1 MHRSKKRRS
10 IVITSLLAVLLCM
23 VVGYATYSSNIE
35 IKGTTEVTSSWDIKI
50 TDVTSGTPTGDAENA
65 KAPDWNDLTAS
76 VEANLYSKGDAMEY
90 DVTITNNGTL
100 DAKLDNIV
108 TNLQNANDEAVIIT
122 FTGYKKGEVL
132 KAKESKIVHIKI
144 AYNPNY
150 TGEETSSEVD
160 IDFDFVQ
167 DNKNPDQPS
176 TYMLTFDYQTNGG
189 TRVDSE
195 GEYLESGSNVNLSNK
210 AYKDNWTFIGWNTNK
225 DAKEALDSYQM
236 PASETTLYAIYKRDL
251 KATYE
256 KGIGVESIEKTED
269 ICTIF
274 NNETS
279 CEITLPSIT
288 PLAGYV
294 SVGWS
299 LINGD
304 TTGTLEGTQVTLTDN
319 TTYYANATDTAGP
332 SIKFEPNTQNT
343 FIQGGKEVTVTIED
357 ASGIAA
363 NQSISYA
370 WSTSSTEKPSFTN
383 TIPLDNE
390 EGAKTVSIT
399 IPENLSSNFTGS
411 YYLWIDEGLTD
422 TDDNK
427 SEVAISEVFKFDNQ
441 DPTLTISYTAT
452 TSTITVVANANAASG
467 ISKYEYSKDDGKTWE
482 DGGTNNTYTFT
493 NLEQGTIYPIKV
505 RVTSGVGKT
514 VTDLITE
521 SVDITDNVTD
531 TGDGLYED
539 LTEDNRY
546 IYKGANPNNYVRFN
560 NELWRIIAQESDNTL
575 KIIKVNA
582 LTSRPFDSSN
592 NRSST
597 YCNDSSKGCN
607 AWGSSTTTYDTNKN
621 QVSAISD
628 TYSSNST
635 YALPTKVASMNDYLN
650 STYFNSLTE
659 TAQNQID
666 THYFNVGTV
675 SASTSNT
682 LNTDM
687 LEERKYKWLGKIGL
701 LNLTDYVKSSTN
713 SNCTKVSDYS
723 GNSSCYNNIKTHNW
737 IFDSS
742 SNSPRFINGRSA
754 NRLNVWGINTT
765 TGAIGAGTTAS
776 SSFGVKPVLYLKST
790 VKIISGEG
798 TEDNPYELGTDGVST
813 ATLTGA
819 TFTESGFYPK
829 KVTIHFPEGCG
840 NEYTCT
846 YQKDSGDTVNVTATT
861 VDVEF
866 DYHGSIIANVSDGNE
881 NINTSY
887 TVTIKLRAV
896 DIAYDNKN
904 TNLQCEDAQCVVD
917 KINEMSK

>member
-319 TTYYANATDTAGP
+319 TTYYANAADTAGP

-370 WSTSSTEKPSFTN
+370 WSTSNTEKPSFTN

-422 TDDNK
+422 TDGNK

-505 RVTSGVGKT
+505 RVTSGVGKIA
-514 VTDLITE
+514 TDSITE
-521 SVDITDNVTD
+521 SVDITDDVTD

-539 LTEDNRY
+539 PTEDNRY
-546 IYKGANPNNYVRFN
+546 IYKGANPNNYVKFN

-575 KIIKVNA
+575 KIITIDN
-582 LTSRPFDSSN
+582 LSSRSFDATN
-592 NRSST
+592 NRNST
-597 YCNDSSKGCN
+597 YCNTPSNGCN
-607 AWGSSTTTYDTNKN
+607 TWGSSTTTYDKDRNPVN
-621 QVSAISD
+621 AISD
-628 TYSSNST
+628 TYTSSST
-635 YALPTKVASMNDYLN
+635 YDLPTNVASLNTYLN
-650 STYFNSLTE
+650 SDYYNSLTE
-659 TAQNQID
+659 TAQTQID
-666 THYFNVGTV
+666 NHYFNIGTV
-675 SASTSNT
+675 SASSSNT

-687 LEERKYKWLGKIGL
+687 LEEEKYKWSGKIGL
-701 LNLTDYVKSSTN
+701 LNITDYVKSSNNT
-713 SNCTKVSDYS
+713 NCTKAYNYS
-723 GNSSCYNNIKTHNW
+723 SNTACYNNSQDHNW
-737 IFDSS
+737 IFNI
-742 SNSPRFINGRSA
+742 SNKTPRFINGLSGSRS
-754 NRLNVWGINTT
+754 NIWGINTT
-765 TGAIGAGTTAS
+765 GGQIGSNGKAS
-776 SSFGVKPVLYLKST
+776 AAYGVKPVIYLKST
-790 VKIISGEG
+790 VKIIGGEG
-798 TEDNPYELGTDGVST
+798 TEDNPYELGTGGAST
-813 ATLTGA
+813 TTLTGA
-819 TFTESGFYPK
+819 TFKESGVYPK
-829 KVTIHFPEGCG
+829 KVTITFPEECG
-840 NEYTCT
+840 SSYTCT
-846 YQKDSGDTVNVTATT
+846 YQKDNGETVNVKTTT

-866 DYHGSIIANVSDGNE
+866 DYHGSIIANVSDGTDTV
-881 NINTSY
+881 NTSY
-887 TVTIKLRAV
+887 TVTINLKAI

-904 TNLQCEDAQCVVD
+904 TNLNCEDAQCVVD